1 MARLASYTD
10 VVAEVYE
17 FLVDGL
23 NRCDAAGIDAHRVL
37 VDPGLGFAKTPEQ
50 NLALLRALRQFRGLG
65 RPVLVGASRKSFL
78 GAPVGLGGPEERLEG
93 SLACAAAAV
102 LAGSGALR
110 VHDVEA
116 TVRVARVAR
125 AVATGRLDWPETR
138 VDASRPSPPADSS
151 RRRA

>member
-1 MARLASYTD
+1 
-10 VVAEVYE
+10 V
-17 FLVDGL
+17 
-23 NRCDAAGIDAHRVL
+23 
-37 VDPGLGFAKTPEQ
+37 
-50 NLALLRALRQFRGLG
+50 
-65 RPVLVGASRKSFL
+65 
-78 GAPVGLGGPEERLEG
+78 EG